1 MQPVGYNSYATLT
14 NVYYGEDTRD
24 YGTPDENGYVAV
36 KPVYEGATEVTNAK
50 DFKSGKITYLLQQG
64 VKGDLLEYD
73 GEGNPVYGEAEQVW
87 YQTIGEQDWPS
98 LSGKIVYYDET
109 NDVYT
114 NGNEEETPESAV
126 VSVDYDKPILGG
138 FNQYYFKIDGRPSKL
153 QIAHSDGSTYTF
165 NRYSTISVNGSRGVV
180 SIESYDK
187 DGNEVDSLSRLV
199 AYEVW
204 TINLN
209 LSEDDYT
216 VKAKFEDEWEKGTT
230 DFSISYDLTHG
241 DVSVTE
247 VKNTDIGY
255 TFKLNGTAQKLRVV
269 AADGATRTYNRNNAN
284 VTIKAYDAN
293 GDEVAVGS
301 ENVSYEIWTIAAKLS
316 SGNYT
321 AIAKF
326 YNSGAYY
333 WSENEF
339 AFEV

>member
-114 NGNEEETPESAV
+114 N
-126 VSVDYDKPILGG
+126 
-138 FNQYYFKIDGRPSKL
+138 
-153 QIAHSDGSTYTF
+153 
-165 NRYSTISVNGSRGVV
+165 
-180 SIESYDK
+180 
-187 DGNEVDSLSRLV
+187 GNEVDSLSRLV